1 MPIINR
7 YEAVEV
13 PIPSGSTNTRYYF
26 PDLPNLR
33 NAMIQAIQLY
43 TPGTLSATPNTGSTM
58 VPVAD
63 LQKSFITLYSGD
75 LQLIY
80 NAPLLAFSNIIN
92 SATNPY
98 NNDLPSINNM
108 VISWT
113 KSFIS
118 LSSAPG
124 TTGTAYAVGVYYKF

>member
-7 YEAVEV
+7 FESVEV
-13 PIPSGSTNTRYYF
+13 NVPTGSSNTRFFF
-26 PDLPNLR
+26 PDLPQLR
-33 NAMIQAIQLY
+33 NAMVQNIQLY

-58 VPVAD
+58 VTEAD
-63 LQKSFITLYSGD
+63 LKKSFLTLYSGD

-80 NAPLLAFSNIIN
+80 NAPLLAFNNIIN

-98 NNDLPSINNM
+98 TNSLPDINNM

-113 KSFIS
+113 KSYIS
-118 LSSAPG
+118 LSTAPG
-124 TTGTAYAVGVYYKF
+124 TTGVAYAFGVYYKL